1 MFDKNNF
8 ANIIKNIKELY
19 NSQEEFSE
27 KSEIGRTYLSQY
39 MNMKLNEPPQPKIL
53 QKLADASKGLVSYD
67 ELMTICGYYEET
79 IESKVYNIYKNLK
92 DFQKYMNNGKVTSDD
107 DVEIEG
113 FLENFQEYTYKLHE
127 NLTFKSTVRIYL
139 HDFFNFSTAIED
151 YKYISGF
158 LLIYNSFIKLLQTEN
173 YITIKKY
180 EFINCFDI
188 EEIYNN
194 LIGLEHLELFS
205 LFCDNISINR
215 DNCDTFDNT
224 IDSDVFEKLVN
235 YIDSFSRCLT
245 LAHLSDFDS
254 NSLIELFKIKAL
266 QKNSSH
272 QTNYKDTAVEKEN
285 IVEFVNNSSF
295 FNCPVYG
302 RISAGVP
309 NWAEECL
316 ESYLPLDP
324 NLMNINNPEECFFLR
339 VNGESMN
346 KLVRN
351 GAYALI
357 RKQDVVENGDI
368 AVVLVDNYD
377 ATLKKFTKHGD
388 VVVLEPMSNDPNF
401 QTQIY
406 DKNTDIKIL
415 GKYLGKFELN

>member
-1 MFDKNNF
+1 MSTID
-8 ANIIKNIKELY
+8 
-19 NSQEEFSE
+19 
-27 KSEIGRTYLSQY
+27 
-39 MNMKLNEPPQPKIL
+39 KIL
-53 QKLADASKGLVSYD
+53 QLVEESGLTAKEYAINAGLGAGNITDWKTGRSKPSVESLQKIAKYAHVQLEWLTGDSEYRNSEDALKKYMENQISISILDCFVRYHTEYVAPCNINENKTD
-67 ELMTICGYYEET
+67 ELINLLLSFRNNTSLEE
-79 IESKVYNIYKNLK
+79 SHKQL
-92 DFQKYMNNGKVTSDD
+92 QKYITSFPSNKQKKVKKF
-107 DVEIEG
+107 IKII
-113 FLENFQEYTYKLHE
+113 LEN
-127 NLTFKSTVRIYL
+127 
-139 HDFFNFSTAIED
+139 
-151 YKYISGF
+151 IS
-158 LLIYNSFIKLLQTEN
+158 Y
-173 YITIKKY
+173 
-180 EFINCFDI
+180 
-188 EEIYNN
+188 
-194 LIGLEHLELFS
+194 
-205 LFCDNISINR
+205 
-215 DNCDTFDNT
+215 T
-224 IDSDVFEKLVN
+224 IDNLN
-235 YIDSFSRCLT
+235 I
-245 LAHLSDFDS
+245 AHGLM
-254 NSLIELFKIKAL
+254 SLIER
-266 QKNSSH
+266 
-272 QTNYKDTAVEKEN
+272 EK
-285 IVEFVNNSSF
+285 NNSNNLPSNF

-302 RISAGVP
+302 RISAGIP

-357 RKQDVVENGDI
+357 RKQDVVENGDV

>member
-1 MFDKNNF
+1 MFK
-8 ANIIKNIKELY
+8 K
-19 NSQEEFSE
+19 EEFSTVL
-27 KSEIGRTYLSQY
+27 KQINSNYDTMTDFAKKADFDRSYISKYI
-39 MNMKLNEPPQPKIL
+39 NMKYDNPPSPEILKKLANASYGIVSYNDLMEMCGYIELSDLAEKKDSLQNQFNKIKL
-53 QKLADASKGLVSYD
+53 TSKEKKFVDTMLLRLDKIMQFYIDKYKNNPDFSESVFKKEFKRDYQKL
-67 ELMTICGYYEET
+67 
-79 IESKVYNIYKNLK
+79 LK
-92 DFQKYMNNGKVTSDD
+92 DLNYNMFSFSAFGFFRVNKALVLGI
-107 DVEIEG
+107 EI
-113 FLENFQEYTYKLHE
+113 
-127 NLTFKSTVRIYL
+127 
-139 HDFFNFSTAIED
+139 
-151 YKYISGF
+151 
-158 LLIYNSFIKLLQTEN
+158 
-173 YITIKKY
+173 IT
-180 EFINCFDI
+180 
-188 EEIYNN
+188 
-194 LIGLEHLELFS
+194 
-205 LFCDNISINR
+205 INR
-215 DNCDTFDNT
+215 D
-224 IDSDVFEKLVN
+224 IDKL
-235 YIDSFSRCLT
+235 IDLDSILVDS
-245 LAHLSDFDS
+245 DS
-254 NSLIELFKIKAL
+254 NSTILD
-266 QKNSSH
+266 
-272 QTNYKDTAVEKEN
+272 KD
-285 IVEFVNNSSF
+285 SL

-302 RISAGVP
+302 RISAGIP

>member
-1 MFDKNNF
+1 MFDKNKF

-39 MNMKLNEPPQPKIL
+39 MNMKLDDPPKPKIL
-53 QKLADASKGLVSYD
+53 QKLADASKGIISYD
-67 ELMTICGYYEET
+67 ELMKICGYVDNTDNKEL
-79 IESKVYNIYKNLK
+79 INLYNQLV
-92 DFQKYMNNGKVTSDD
+92 DLEQKYDD
-107 DVEIEG
+107 TPD
-113 FLENFQEYTYKLHE
+113 
-127 NLTFKSTVRIYL
+127 NLTLDESDIVHDLFKQILNCLNEGLTPATFNPYSIL
-139 HDFFNFSTAIED
+139 DDLDFISDKSRNKLASVLKKKFDYFYYRNLIENMIENITSNNKFNLDIC
-151 YKYISGF
+151 
-158 LLIYNSFIKLLQTEN
+158 NSSP
-173 YITIKKY
+173 TIKY
-180 EFINCFDI
+180 
-188 EEIYNN
+188 
-194 LIGLEHLELFS
+194 
-205 LFCDNISINR
+205 
-215 DNCDTFDNT
+215 
-224 IDSDVFEKLVN
+224 
-235 YIDSFSRCLT
+235 
-245 LAHLSDFDS
+245 
-254 NSLIELFKIKAL
+254 
-266 QKNSSH
+266 
-272 QTNYKDTAVEKEN
+272 
-285 IVEFVNNSSF
+285 SF

-302 RISAGVP
+302 RISAGIP

-368 AVVLVDNYD
+368 AVVLVNGYD

-388 VVVLEPMSNDPNF
+388 VVVLEPMSDDPNF

-406 DKNTDIKIL
+406 DKNTDIKVL
-415 GKYLGKFELN
+415 GRYLGKFELNN